1 VKNDKI
7 NVAVC
12 FGGRMNNI
20 EIFDFYKLWKDHS
33 RVNFDFFISTWDY
46 GHISNQ
52 NENFEDDFEYDKK
65 IFDNFKGIS
74 ILVDENRHPP
84 KSGYAFLKQAFHQIN
99 VNKIKCKYENKNN
112 FKYDLVIHSRPDV
125 LLEINS
131 IERIAQK
138 IIHSDDIIT
147 CSNVLPCKD
156 KTHPIYNQEKIDETK
171 SCEYL
176 FKHGNP
182 RYFMKNDMSMCGK
195 SEIMDEYCKFVKI
208 DMDEFDDWCGAKY
221 YYDGHHFFGTVIGR
235 SGLGHMEGSKMM
247 RESGLHDDH
256 SLIGGFRNFL
266 IRAQYDVE
274 ILKDNIT
281 LPFYEIINK
290 IVSNRQNFE
299 WFRKGNTW

>member
-1 VKNDKI
+1 MKNDKI
-7 NVAVC
+7 KVAVC

-65 IFDNFKGIS
+65 IFDSFKGIS
-74 ILVDENRHPP
+74 ILVDENRSPP
-84 KSGYAFLKQAFHQIN
+84 KSSNTFLKQAFHQIN

-138 IIHSDDIIT
+138 IIDNNLDYIIT
-147 CSNVLPCKD
+147 CSNVQRCEER
-156 KTHPIYNQEKIDETK
+156 HPTDNWAGRNPKE

-176 FKHGNP
+176 SKSGNP
-182 RYFMKNDMSMCGK
+182 RYSMKNDLSMCGK
-195 SEIMDEYCKFVKI
+195 SELMDEYCKFVKS
-208 DMDEFDDWCGAKY
+208 DMDGFDNWGGVRY
-221 YYDGHHFFGTVIGR
+221 YIDGHHFFGTVIG
-235 SGLGHMEGSKMM
+235 
-247 RESGLHDDH
+247 
-256 SLIGGFRNFL
+256 
-266 IRAQYDVE
+266 
-274 ILKDNIT
+274 
-281 LPFYEIINK
+281 
-290 IVSNRQNFE
+290 
-299 WFRKGNTW
+299 